1 MQSQTKA
8 RSPSVVH
15 AVRAAVLSELAIW
28 ARQRR
33 SRAASSSLND
43 LGALSPAVAEW
54 SDAQRFDLGRFN
66 ANGETPEGPGRQFS
80 DSPVAEPH
88 LLQSTRGCCASDDV
102 DGADG

>member
-1 MQSQTKA
+1 M
-8 RSPSVVH
+8 VH

-66 ANGETPEGPGRQFS
+66 ADGETPEAPGRQFS
-80 DSPVAEPH
+80 DSRVAEPH
-88 LLQSTRGCCASDDV
+88 LLQSTRGCCTSDDV
-102 DGADG
+102 EGAER